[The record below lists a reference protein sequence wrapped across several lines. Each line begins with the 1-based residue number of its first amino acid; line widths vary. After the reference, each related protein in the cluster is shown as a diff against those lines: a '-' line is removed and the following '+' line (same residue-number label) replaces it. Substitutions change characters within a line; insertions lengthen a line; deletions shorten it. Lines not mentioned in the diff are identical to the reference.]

1 MNKVRHSLY
10 GTWAPIYQERGLW
23 PRPIMF
29 GTKAC
34 KEPGWNKP
42 DTELDPK
49 VLQQWI
55 EKKPALG
62 IGLLMGTPLPDG
74 TRLGALDID
83 DDNYT
88 ALGKALLKN
97 PVSGR
102 FGKKG
107 AVFFVRYVLEI
118 TEKPKFSVEIK
129 GSKKK
134 QVAECLFNNLLCVI
148 PPTIHPDTNNPYEWL
163 GKPLHETDF
172 NELPLIGE

>member
-1 MNKVRHSLY
+1 MNSRHSLY
-10 GTWAPIYQERGLW
+10 AKWAPTYQERGLW

-34 KEPGWNKP
+34 KETGWSTP
-42 DTELDPK
+42 DPELDPK
-49 VLQQWI
+49 ILQYWS
-55 EKKPALG
+55 EKKAALG

-83 DDNYT
+83 NDNYT
-88 ALGKALLKN
+88 ALGKALLRN

-102 FGKKG
+102 IGKKG
-107 AVFFVRYVLEI
+107 AVFFVRFAPEI
-118 TEKPKFSVEIK
+118 KSNPKFTVNGEK
-129 GSKKK
+129 HAHLG
-134 QVAECLFNNLLCVI
+134 QVAECLFNKALCVI

-172 NELPLIGE
+172 NELPLIGA